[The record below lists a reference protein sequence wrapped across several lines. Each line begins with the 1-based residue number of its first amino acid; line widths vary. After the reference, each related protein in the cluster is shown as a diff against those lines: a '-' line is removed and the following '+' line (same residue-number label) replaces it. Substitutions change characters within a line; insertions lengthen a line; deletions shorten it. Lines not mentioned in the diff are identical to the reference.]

1 MRKIA
6 TYTLIFLML
15 QFNVALADCEWQL
28 VEETP
33 TYVREQCVAGTGM
46 GARIRTKDIN
56 GEVGEFKVVGKQAS
70 PIKKFKDKVEEAPKV
85 AEKVEKVEEIEKEV
99 IVTEKKVKEL
109 KEQKNVAE
117 KVEAHVEN
125 KKLAETHVQEIEKPE
140 IKKEIIC
147 CYCK

>member
-6 TYTLIFLML
+6 TYTLISLML

-33 TYVREQCVAGTGM
+33 TYVREQCKAGTGM

-56 GEVGEFKVVGKQAS
+56 GEVGEFKVVGKQDS

-99 IVTEKKVKEL
+99 IVIGAGLAGSEAAWQVAKAGVPVKL
-109 KEQKNVAE
+109 
-117 KVEAHVEN
+117 
-125 KKLAETHVQEIEKPE
+125 IEMLSL
-140 IKKEIIC
+140 IHI
-147 CYCK
+147 